1 MPNMM
6 DYLTWRGD
14 LTLRQASWN
23 LVDSLLMA
31 SLSYNPFQD
40 TVSDPQGKTLRE
52 CAPLLGLENMT
63 GGQYFQQW
71 RALLF
76 AMAESERFG
85 GMRLHDYVNE
95 VDEERII
102 QFSALTAEMEDGST
116 FVAFRGTDN
125 TLVGWRED
133 FHMSFET
140 PVPAQVEA
148 LAYLRRQAE
157 RTERPLRVA
166 GHSKGGNL
174 AAYAAAHLP
183 PEFQRRILSVCSFDG
198 PGLDEDT
205 MNSPGYERIRPV
217 LHSVLPQSSI
227 VGLLMHYHPDYLVV
241 RSTAVSILQ
250 HDAFTWQVRGTG
262 FEELRQ
268 VDAASRIMDETL
280 HAWLQNA
287 SPEQRR
293 RFVDA
298 MFEIL
303 NATHAETIAEMSN
316 EKFRSALSMIQA
328 TRDMD
333 PETRRMFNHL
343 IGEFLRLGA
352 GNVWELISSK
362 VPRPRQRDG
371 ITGKPPPGTPSL

>member
-157 RTERPLRVA
+157 RTERPCGWPGTAR
-166 GHSKGGNL
+166 
-174 AAYAAAHLP
+174 AATWP
-183 PEFQRRILSVCSFDG
+183 PMPRRIC
-198 PGLDEDT
+198 P
-205 MNSPGYERIRPV
+205 P
-217 LHSVLPQSSI
+217 SSS
-227 VGLLMHYHPDYLVV
+227 G
-241 RSTAVSILQ
+241 
-250 HDAFTWQVRGTG
+250 
-262 FEELRQ
+262 
-268 VDAASRIMDETL
+268 AS
-280 HAWLQNA
+280 
-287 SPEQRR
+287 
-293 RFVDA
+293 
-298 MFEIL
+298 
-303 NATHAETIAEMSN
+303 
-316 EKFRSALSMIQA
+316 
-328 TRDMD
+328 
-333 PETRRMFNHL
+333 
-343 IGEFLRLGA
+343 
-352 GNVWELISSK
+352 
-362 VPRPRQRDG
+362 
-371 ITGKPPPGTPSL
+371 

>member
-6 DYLTWRGD
+6 DYLVWRGD
-14 LTLRQASWN
+14 LTLRQSAWN

-31 SLSYNPFQD
+31 SLSYNPFQNA
-40 TVSDPQGKTLRE
+40 VSDAQGMTLRE
-52 CAPLLGLENMT
+52 CAPLLGLESMN

-76 AMAESERFG
+76 AMADAARFG

-95 VDEERII
+95 IDEERII
-102 QFSALTAEMEDGST
+102 QFSALTAELEDGSV
-116 FVAFRGTDN
+116 FVAFRGTDS

-133 FHMSFET
+133 FHMSFES

-148 LAYLRRQAE
+148 VAYLRRQAE

-174 AAYAAAHLP
+174 AVYAAAHLP
-183 PEFQRRILSVCSFDG
+183 AELQGRILSVCSFDG
-198 PGLDEDT
+198 PGLDEET
-205 MNSPGYERIRPV
+205 MHSPGYARIRPV
-217 LHSVLPQSSI
+217 LHSVLPQSSV
-227 VGLLMHYHPDYLVV
+227 VGLLMHYHADYTVV

-268 VDAASRIMDETL
+268 VDTASRIMDETL
-280 HAWLQNA
+280 HAWLKSA
-287 SPEQRR
+287 TPEQRR
-293 RFVDA
+293 QFVDA

-303 NATHAETIAEMSN
+303 SATHAETIAEMSN
-316 EKFRSALSMIQA
+316 EKFRSALSMLQA

-362 VPRPRQRDG
+362 VPRPRLREG
-371 ITGKPPPGTPSL
+371 IQEKQPPDASTN

>member
-14 LTLRQASWN
+14 LTLRQAPWN

-31 SLSYNPFQD
+31 SLSYNPFQGI
-40 TVSDPQGKTLRE
+40 SALPQGCSLRE
-52 CAPLLGLENMT
+52 CAPLLGLENLT
-63 GGQYFQQW
+63 GGLYFQQW

-76 AMAESERFG
+76 AMADSERFG
-85 GMRLHDYVNE
+85 GMRLHDYVNQ
-95 VDEERII
+95 VDQQRNI
-102 QFSALTAEMEDGST
+102 QFSAITADLEDGAV
-116 FVAFRGTDN
+116 FVAFRGTDS

-133 FHMSFET
+133 FHMSFES

-148 LAYLRRQAE
+148 VAYLRQQAE
-157 RTERPLRVA
+157 RTQRPLRVA

-183 PEFQRRILSVCSFDG
+183 PELQERILSVCSFDG
-198 PGLDEDT
+198 PGLDDAT
-205 MNSPGYERIRPV
+205 MASPGYARIRPV

-227 VGLLMHYHPDYLVV
+227 VGLLMHYHADYTVV
-241 RSTAVSILQ
+241 RSTAMSILQ
-250 HDAFTWQVRGTG
+250 HDAFTWQLRGPA

-280 HAWLQNA
+280 HAWLQSA
-287 SPEQRR
+287 TPEQRQ

-298 MFEIL
+298 MFDIL
-303 NATHAETIAEMSN
+303 SATHAETIAEMSS
-316 EKFRSALSMIQA
+316 EKFRSALSMLQA
-328 TRDMD
+328 TRGID
-333 PETRRMFNHL
+333 PETRKMCTHL

-352 GNVWELISSK
+352 GNVWELLSSK
-362 VPRPRQRDG
+362 VPHPRLRDG
-371 ITGKPPPGTPSL
+371 AGSDRLPGAPQP